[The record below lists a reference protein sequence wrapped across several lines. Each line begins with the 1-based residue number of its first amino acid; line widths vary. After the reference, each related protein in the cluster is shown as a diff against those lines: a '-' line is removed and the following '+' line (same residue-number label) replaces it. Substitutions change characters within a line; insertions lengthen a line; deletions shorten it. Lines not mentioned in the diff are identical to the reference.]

1 MSRGAAAALHGG
13 RGSELGPRRG
23 GPAGQDGAGARGVRG
38 AGGDPGGAAAPPAA
52 GWRLQGD
59 RPGGATARSERR
71 RRPGAAEEELAVAE
85 LGREVP
91 ATSWCSDLH
100 TAPGG
105 RGSDRLAPAQ
115 GLGRWRGCRAAL

>member
-1 MSRGAAAALHGG
+1 M
-13 RGSELGPRRG
+13 
-23 GPAGQDGAGARGVRG
+23 RG
-38 AGGDPGGAAAPPAA
+38 AGGGPGGAAAPPAA
-52 GWRLQGD
+52 GSRLQGD